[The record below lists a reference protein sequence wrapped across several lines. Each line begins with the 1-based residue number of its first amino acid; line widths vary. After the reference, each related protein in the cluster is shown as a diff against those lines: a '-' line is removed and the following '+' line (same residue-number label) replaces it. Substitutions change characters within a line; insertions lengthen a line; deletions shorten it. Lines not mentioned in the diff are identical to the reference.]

1 MNDIAS
7 PPTPDGEGT
16 HLIDEIIHLSDFTFD
31 RLPMLDIIG
40 GRLVEN
46 LSMAFPDLTGAMCE
60 TDLLA
65 LDYIPLEQIIE
76 GLPSPVFLAVGTGK
90 PFDGEVLLAIDH
102 TLLLTSV
109 ELMLGGTANEIAA
122 EAPSGFTAIELGFG
136 ERLAA
141 AILAEL
147 QLALSV
153 VGAAELELDR
163 VDTDPDGAA
172 VAKGA
177 SLCARLKLSLAMSGH
192 VGALDVIIPYD
203 ALETI
208 RPDLSKIYFGDRG
221 EDQST
226 WQELISGQIER
237 AHMELEVV
245 LAEEAISLKRL
256 TSWKPGDVI
265 DFGIE
270 DGEVATMTC
279 ADTPMFKVTLGHKNN
294 GFVAA
299 QITEEIKIEEEQESV
314 GSDN

>member
-1 MNDIAS
+1 MNDVAS
-7 PPTPDGEGT
+7 PPTPGAEGT
-16 HLIDEIIHLSDFTFD
+16 HLIDEIIHLSDFTFE

-40 GRLVEN
+40 ARLVEN
-46 LSMAFPDLTGAMCE
+46 LSMAFPDLTGAACDTE
-60 TDLLA
+60 LLS
-65 LDYIPLEQIIE
+65 LDYVPLEQIME
-76 GLPSPVFLAVGTGK
+76 GLPNPVFLAVGTGK
-90 PFDGEVLLAIDH
+90 PFDGEVLLAMDH
-102 TLLLTSV
+102 KLLLTSV
-109 ELMLGGTANEIAA
+109 ELMLGGTANEVSE
-122 EAPSGFTAIELGFG
+122 EAPNGFTAIELGFG

-141 AILAEL
+141 SILAEL

-153 VGAAELELDR
+153 VGSASLELDR
-163 VDTDPDGAA
+163 VDSDPDGAA
-172 VAKGA
+172 IAKA
-177 SLCARLKLSLAMSGH
+177 TSLCARLKLSLAMAGH

-237 AHMELEVV
+237 AQMELEVV
-245 LAEEAISLKRL
+245 LTEEAISLKKL
-256 TSWKPGDVI
+256 TTWQPGDVI

-270 DGEVATMTC
+270 DGEVATMVC

-299 QITEEIKIEEEQESV
+299 QITEEIEIEEEQEDV
-314 GSDN
+314 GSNN